1 MKGQARIEERLRCYC
16 AVIVGTAVTVGSAAY
31 AAKNQMDQAKAQKA
45 SAQQAS
51 DALGRDPAGT
61 YGSKVEMPE
70 YQDTVEN
77 PVAIYRK
84 SLPGLQE
91 IAANMNAFGIN
102 ARNRLAGGKG
112 SKLWSQNIQKQG
124 ENIQSMMGGNIPTDV
139 QDQINRYVAERT
151 GGAFDPTAP
160 GGYGGG
166 LSQSGSGMARS
177 LGQTSQDIME
187 KGMSYA
193 PAWAQSVDAFT
204 YKPSDA
210 VRDLSPFQNTAQMQL
225 QRDQQRYA
233 SQVNQAM
240 AVAQPNPQI
249 AGQVNDQLRMQ
260 NIEQTAEANRA
271 RAMQGLVTAGAQG
284 AMGIYGQYNAP
295 SSTIPNAAVPR
306 APAGYGYT
314 AGGGFKK
321 VA

>member
-1 MKGQARIEERLRCYC
+1 MKGQARIEERSRCYC

-31 AAKNQMDQAKAQKA
+31 AAKNQMDQAKAQEQ

-51 DALGRDPAGT
+51 AALGKDPAAT

-84 SLPGLQE
+84 SLAGLKE
-91 IAANMNAFGIN
+91 VAANMNAFGIS
-102 ARNRLAGGKG
+102 ARNKLAGGG
-112 SKLWSQNIQKQG
+112 NLWSQNIQKQG
-124 ENIQSMMGGNIPTDV
+124 QNIQSMMGGNLPKDLE
-139 QDQINRYVAERT
+139 DLINRNVAEAT

-166 LSQSGSGMARS
+166 LSQTGSGLARS

-193 PAWAQSVDAFT
+193 PAWAKSVDDFT
-204 YKPSDA
+204 YKPSNA
-210 VRDLSPFQNTAQMQL
+210 VSDLGVFQNTAQMQL
-225 QRDQQRYA
+225 QRDQARYD

-240 AVAQPNPQI
+240 AVAQPDPQVT
-249 AGQVNDQLRMQ
+249 GQVNDQLRLQ
-260 NIEQTAEANRA
+260 GIEQTAEANRA

-284 AMGIYGQYNAP
+284 AMGIYNHYNTPAVVAKPTGRQYIPGKGMVAQAP
-295 SSTIPNAAVPR
+295 INRNGILT
-306 APAGYGYT
+306 
-314 AGGGFKK
+314 
-321 VA
+321 